1 LKRRNRVNLK
11 LILSG
16 VGGQGVLFATSV
28 FSETALALGYD
39 VLGSETHGMSQRGGS
54 VISHLKVGSYD
65 SPLVRQGTA
74 DMLLAFDEQ
83 EAYRT
88 LSFVRRGGVCFVN
101 SSRGDFWDPGV
112 KEYMSKNDIS
122 AYSCPADQVALSLGS
137 PRSANLVLI
146 GRALGEPGLPFEA
159 EDIRETI
166 GRITPSRFKGPNLR
180 AFDAG
185 LGRKQ

>member
-1 LKRRNRVNLK
+1 LKRKNEIDLK

-54 VISHLKVGSYD
+54 VISHLKIGAYE
-65 SPLVRQGTA
+65 SPLVRHGTA
-74 DMLLAFDEQ
+74 DVLLAFDVQ

-88 LSFVRRGGVCFVN
+88 LSFVRSDGLCFVN
-101 SSRGDFWDPGV
+101 SARDDFWDSGV
-112 KEYMSKNDIS
+112 EGYLAKNGIAAHS
-122 AYSCPADQVALSLGS
+122 FPADEVGLRLGS

-146 GRALGEPGLPFEA
+146 GYALSTPGVPFDYDQIRA
-159 EDIRETI
+159 TI
-166 GRITPSRFKGPNLR
+166 ERITPPRFKGPNLE
-180 AFDAG
+180 AFEAG
-185 LGRKQ
+185 YRRER

>member
-1 LKRRNRVNLK
+1 LKRKNDIDFN

-54 VISHLKVGSYD
+54 VISHLKVGSYE

-74 DMLLAFDEQ
+74 DVLLAFDEQ
-83 EAYRT
+83 EAYRS
-88 LSFVRRGGVCFVN
+88 LSFVRRNGLCFVN
-101 SSRGDFWDPGV
+101 SGNGDFWDTGV
-112 KEYMSKNDIS
+112 KGYLLKNGIAAHS
-122 AYSCPADQVALSLGS
+122 FPADELALRMGS

-146 GRALGEPGLPFEA
+146 GYALSLNGVPFHH
-159 EDIRETI
+159 DQIRETI
-166 GRITPSRFKGPNLR
+166 ERITPQRFRQLNLE
-180 AFDAG
+180 AFEAG
-185 LGRKQ
+185 YRREQ